1 MKIKP
6 ISDSDRARCNRL
18 LEDALRRSMLRGAVD
33 LDPDI
38 RLLVLRIEGLIRQS
52 GCAPVSSTTGATG
65 GGAAAGSVPPEPV
78 PPANTGESDANADA

>member
-18 LEDALRRSMLRGAVD
+18 LEDALSMLRGAVD

-65 GGAAAGSVPPEPV
+65 GAAATGSVPPA
-78 PPANTGESDANADA
+78 PPAATEKG